1 MTGLI
6 LSGNRTEEATMRFLR
21 RRDLMNHQ
29 TDNLKVEPESS
40 YKRTTPFFEDFNMEH
55 SSSFRVGTR
64 MAATSG
70 SGADESKAQGRRQT
84 QNQRSPSCVY
94 LG

>member
-1 MTGLI
+1 
-6 LSGNRTEEATMRFLR
+6 
-21 RRDLMNHQ
+21 MNHR
-29 TDNLKVEPESS
+29 TDNLKVEPETSNQ
-40 YKRTTPFFEDFNMEH
+40 KRQPFFEDFNMEH
-55 SSSFRVGTR
+55 SSSFKIGTR
-64 MAATSG
+64 FAATSG